1 VPLVLMGG
9 VVALG
14 DESSISCGIDPDING
29 ERLLPQAYLHLCCP
43 LATSGW
49 QPKQLWSY
57 DLYLRIGCVFFG
69 RYAKDLFGALV
80 ATISVRDSSDHQ

>member
-1 VPLVLMGG
+1 MSG

-29 ERLLPQAYLHLCCP
+29 GRLLPQAYLHLCCP

-57 DLYLRIGCVFFG
+57 DLYLRIGCVFLADMPKIYSEHWWRRFQFVTPQITN
-69 RYAKDLFGALV
+69 DTF
-80 ATISVRDSSDHQ
+80 